1 MSLEPEKNC
10 ALLREILTAKVPP
23 PIPAD
28 LPDDSEFAHLYAE
41 LLELRRI
48 VMAIA
53 GGDLS
58 VKTPLKGYT
67 AGALKTLQ
75 ANLKHMTWQTQMI
88 ATGDFSQRLD
98 FMGEFSKAFNSMT
111 TQLEESLRTV
121 KENKEEL
128 RLTNAGLQ
136 VEIERRE
143 QAQAALTERE
153 AHYRNLTET
162 MKDVVWILDAST
174 LRFTYVSP
182 SVQRLRGFTPEE
194 IMSQPLDAAL
204 APGEAKRLKQIIKAN
219 LDDFLAGKIDENTYL
234 TSEVEQVHKDGSS
247 VWTEA
252 IVRYVRSDRTGAM
265 EIHGV
270 TRDISERRDLRLEL
284 ERQATTDSLTGVA
297 NRRHFLNSVLK
308 EIKRCERHGCTLSLL
323 MLDIDHFKAVNDTF
337 GHAMGD
343 STLKAFAQTCQEEL
357 RTSDLFGRIGGEEF
371 ALLLM
376 ETDMETAC
384 TVAERIRARVEKMEL
399 FTKDARPVHITTSIG
414 VAELRLKA
422 ETVSDLMI
430 RADQALYNAKNLGR
444 NRVECLK

>member
-1 MSLEPEKNC
+1 
-10 ALLREILTAKVPP
+10 
-23 PIPAD
+23 
-28 LPDDSEFAHLYAE
+28 
-41 LLELRRI
+41 
-48 VMAIA
+48 
-53 GGDLS
+53 
-58 VKTPLKGYT
+58 
-67 AGALKTLQ
+67 
-75 ANLKHMTWQTQMI
+75 MTWQTQMI

-143 QAQAALTERE
+143 QAQAALAERE

-204 APGEAKRLKQIIKAN
+204 APGEAKRLKQIIQAN

-270 TRDISERRDLRLEL
+270 TRDISN
-284 ERQATTDSLTGVA
+284 AGTCAS
-297 NRRHFLNSVLK
+297 NS
-308 EIKRCERHGCTLSLL
+308 
-323 MLDIDHFKAVNDTF
+323 N
-337 GHAMGD
+337 
-343 STLKAFAQTCQEEL
+343 
-357 RTSDLFGRIGGEEF
+357 
-371 ALLLM
+371 
-376 ETDMETAC
+376 
-384 TVAERIRARVEKMEL
+384 
-399 FTKDARPVHITTSIG
+399 ARPPPT
-414 VAELRLKA
+414 A
-422 ETVSDLMI
+422 
-430 RADQALYNAKNLGR
+430 
-444 NRVECLK
+444 